1 MAEEKDSTELKGKE
15 PRTSTGEVSPII
27 GSWDDRT
34 RQPSMAEP
42 HPRILFAP
50 DPREH
55 LRRQRSEDH
64 TALTLTRTFSRQSR
78 FSSYST
84 ASDEEHARVQRVH
97 SRRAELHTRLPASTF
112 ATTCRILNL
121 SLPNFEYQ
129 RHRYRYT
136 RHRTYQRSCQGNCRF
151 GMAQDQR

>member
-1 MAEEKDSTELKGKE
+1 MADEKDSTELKGKE
-15 PRTSTGEVSPII
+15 PRTSTGEVSPTI

-84 ASDEEHARVQRVH
+84 ASDEEHTRIQRVH
-97 SRRAELHTRLPASTF
+97 SRRTEPQHRLPTGTF
-112 ATTCRILNL
+112 TSSSSHTK
-121 SLPNFEYQ
+121 S
-129 RHRYRYT
+129 
-136 RHRTYQRSCQGNCRF
+136 
-151 GMAQDQR
+151 

>member
-1 MAEEKDSTELKGKE
+1 MESPELKGKE
-15 PRTSTGEVSPII
+15 PETSTGEVSPTI

-34 RQPSMAEP
+34 RQPSMAEA

-55 LRRQRSEDH
+55 LRRQRTDDH
-64 TALTLTRTFSRQSR
+64 TALALTRTFSRQSR

-84 ASDEEHARVQRVH
+84 ASDEEHSRVQRVS
-97 SRRAELHTRLPASTF
+97 SRKAEPHTRLPTGASSLSSRRLT
-112 ATTCRILNL
+112 L

-129 RHRYRYT
+129 CHRYRYT
-136 RHRTYQRSCQGNCRF
+136 WHRTH
-151 GMAQDQR
+151 

>member
-55 LRRQRSEDH
+55 LRRLRSEDH
-64 TALTLTRTFSRQSR
+64 TALALTKTFSRQSR

-84 ASDEEHARVQRVH
+84 ASDEEHSRIQRVS
-97 SRRAELHTRLPASTF
+97 SRKAEPHTRLPTGASTLS
-112 ATTCRILNL
+112 CHRLNL

-136 RHRTYQRSCQGNCRF
+136 RHRTYQRS
-151 GMAQDQR
+151 